1 MEWEW
6 KYLVWSA
13 ILLIPALIVL
23 LSRKKS
29 SCSYRLPPG
38 PPGFPVFGNMF
49 DLGALPHQSIAEMK
63 NKYGSVIWLRIGTVR
78 TMAILSAKAAAE
90 LFKNHDVSFADRKV
104 IDAMKVQG
112 YHKGSLAFAPYG
124 SYWRLLRRIGTVEL
138 FVHKR
143 INETVPVRRKCIDDM
158 LLWIEKEASSVQ
170 RGTGVHVAHFVFLA
184 TFNLLGNLILS
195 RDLVDPRSDRAS
207 KFFDALG
214 GVIQWFGTP
223 NISDIFPAIFLIPG
237 LVFLFARK
245 KSSCSYRLPPGPPG
259 LPVFGNMF
267 DLGALPH
274 QTIAEM
280 KNKYGSVIWL
290 RIGSVRTMAILS
302 AKAAAELFKN
312 HDVSF
317 ADRKLIDAMKIEKEA
332 SSVQRGTGVHVAH
345 FVFLSTFNLLGNL
358 FLSRDLVDPMS
369 DKASKFFDALKG
381 IAQLFGTPN
390 ISDIFPGLRWLDF
403 QGLRRKADRDV
414 RTALEIV
421 STLVKD
427 RMNEDRQE
435 SGKRKDFLDVLLEFE
450 GNGKNEPAKL
460 SEHEINIFVT
470 DLIIV
475 RLIRIWPQSAHN
487 CIKMSVKSEI
497 RQMEWEWK
505 YLVWSAIFL
514 ISGLVFLFARMKSS
528 CSYRLPPGPPGLPVI
543 GNMLDLGAFPHQA
556 IAEMKNKYGS
566 VIWLRIGS
574 VSTMAILSAKAA
586 AELFKNHDVSFADRK
601 VIDAMKVQG
610 YHKGSLAFAPYGSY
624 WRLLRRIGTVELFAH
639 KRINEAVP
647 VRRKCIDDMLLWIEK
662 EASSVQRGTGVHVA
676 HFVFLSTFNLMG
688 NLFLS
693 RDLVDPMSDKAS
705 KFFDA
710 TMGVLELF
718 GTPNISDTFPGLRW
732 LDFQGLRRKADRD
745 VRTALEIAMGRMN
758 QPSYQNMKSIYL

>member
-170 RGTGVHVAHFVFLA
+170 TGTGVHVAHFVFLT

-223 NISDIFPAIFLIPG
+223 NISDIFP
-237 LVFLFARK
+237 
-245 KSSCSYRLPPGPPG
+245 
-259 LPVFGNMF
+259 
-267 DLGALPH
+267 
-274 QTIAEM
+274 
-280 KNKYGSVIWL
+280 
-290 RIGSVRTMAILS
+290 
-302 AKAAAELFKN
+302 
-312 HDVSF
+312 
-317 ADRKLIDAMKIEKEA
+317 
-332 SSVQRGTGVHVAH
+332 
-345 FVFLSTFNLLGNL
+345 
-358 FLSRDLVDPMS
+358 
-369 DKASKFFDALKG
+369 
-381 IAQLFGTPN
+381 
-390 ISDIFPGLRWLDF
+390 GLRWLDL
-403 QGLRRKADRDV
+403 QGIRRKVDRDV

-421 STLVKD
+421 STLVKE

-450 GNGKNEPAKL
+450 GNGKDEPAKL
-460 SEHEINIFVT
+460 SEHQIN
-470 DLIIV
+470 
-475 RLIRIWPQSAHN
+475 
-487 CIKMSVKSEI
+487 
-497 RQMEWEWK
+497 
-505 YLVWSAIFL
+505 
-514 ISGLVFLFARMKSS
+514 VFITVSS
-528 CSYRLPPGPPGLPVI
+528 CQLLSI
-543 GNMLDLGAFPHQA
+543 
-556 IAEMKNKYGS
+556 IS
-566 VIWLRIGS
+566 VFHL
-574 VSTMAILSAKAA
+574 
-586 AELFKNHDVSFADRK
+586 
-601 VIDAMKVQG
+601 
-610 YHKGSLAFAPYGSY
+610 
-624 WRLLRRIGTVELFAH
+624 
-639 KRINEAVP
+639 
-647 VRRKCIDDMLLWIEK
+647 
-662 EASSVQRGTGVHVA
+662 
-676 HFVFLSTFNLMG
+676 
-688 NLFLS
+688 
-693 RDLVDPMSDKAS
+693 
-705 KFFDA
+705 
-710 TMGVLELF
+710 GVLQTYILL
-718 GTPNISDTFPGLRW
+718 I
-732 LDFQGLRRKADRD
+732 
-745 VRTALEIAMGRMN
+745 
-758 QPSYQNMKSIYL
+758 